1 MLALVHQRTS
11 TEQTDGA
18 TGRTCGP
25 EAAGLMAS
33 HLPSSPFEP
42 PEYVTACVT
51 RPLTRSLRT
60 FGRTGVMAG
69 AEHGIWNDILQIVQ
83 GQIPEVEYRTWFE
96 PAASVGFEDG
106 AFIIAVPTSFA
117 RDWFKNHYVP
127 VIERALVELG
137 VPTPRVAF
145 SVVATQTGEQQ
156 DLFSVMAPDA
166 SATDRT
172 AKGDVRPDG
181 GRTADDGR
189 RILPRLNPKYVFA
202 NFVVGPN
209 NNLANAAAQAVVETP
224 GRTYNPL
231 FLYGESGL
239 GKTHLMHAVGHAI
252 IERHPHL
259 SVEYVTTETFTN
271 ELINAIGD
279 KKMPAFRD
287 RYRSIDLLLIDDIQ
301 FIAGKNYTQEEFFHT
316 FNALYESGKQLI
328 VSSDRP
334 PKDIPTLEARLRT
347 RFEWGLITDVQTPEF
362 ETRMAIL
369 KMNAEYRGVKVPP
382 DVIDYIARHV
392 TSNIRELEGA
402 LVRTILYASM
412 NQAPLNRQT
421 VAKALSDVFA
431 PSDISLTMPDIVKLT
446 AKTFNVASDDVRGK
460 SRRQELVVPRQVSMY
475 LIRELTTHSYPE
487 IGQYFSG
494 RDHSTV
500 MYAVQKMAKALVE
513 DDTLGKT
520 VRSIKEA
527 LI

>member
-1 MLALVHQRTS
+1 
-11 TEQTDGA
+11 
-18 TGRTCGP
+18 
-25 EAAGLMAS
+25 
-33 HLPSSPFEP
+33 
-42 PEYVTACVT
+42 
-51 RPLTRSLRT
+51 
-60 FGRTGVMAG
+60 MAG
-69 AEHGIWNDILQIVQ
+69 AEHGIWNDILQIVRAQ
-83 GQIPEVEYRTWFE
+83 VPEVEFRTWFQQADA
-96 PAASVGFEDG
+96 PGFEDG
-106 AFIIAVPTSFA
+106 AFTIAVPHSFA
-117 RDWFKNHYVP
+117 RDWFRSHYVT
-127 VIERALVELG
+127 VIENALRELG
-137 VPTPRVAF
+137 VQSPKVVF
-145 SVVATQTGEQQ
+145 QVVAAQASQQQ
-156 DLFSVMAPDA
+156 DLFSAVPDDKTA
-166 SATDRT
+166 SDGSATANGSGGART
-172 AKGDVRPDG
+172 GAADG
-181 GRTADDGR
+181 GRTVADGR
-189 RILPRLNPKYVFA
+189 RVLPRLNPKYVFS

-239 GKTHLMHAVGHAI
+239 GKTHLMHAVGHAT
-252 IERHPHL
+252 IERHPHM

-279 KKMPAFRD
+279 KKMSAFRD

-334 PKDIPTLEARLRT
+334 PKDIPTLEKRLRT
-347 RFEWGLITDVQTPEF
+347 RFEWGLITDVQAPEF

-369 KMNAEYRGVKVPP
+369 KMNAEYRGVKVTP

-402 LVRTILYASM
+402 LVRAILYASM

-431 PSDISLTMPDIVKLT
+431 PSDINLTMPDIVKLT
-446 AKTFNVASDDVRGK
+446 CKTFNVSADDVRGK
-460 SRRQELVVPRQVSMY
+460 GRRQELVVPRQVSMY

-500 MYAVQKMAKALVE
+500 MYAVQKVTAGLETDAE
-513 DDTLGKT
+513 LGRT
-520 VRSIKEA
+520 IRGIKEA
-527 LI
+527 LV

>member
-1 MLALVHQRTS
+1 
-11 TEQTDGA
+11 
-18 TGRTCGP
+18 
-25 EAAGLMAS
+25 
-33 HLPSSPFEP
+33 
-42 PEYVTACVT
+42 
-51 RPLTRSLRT
+51 
-60 FGRTGVMAG
+60 MAG
-69 AEHGIWNDILQIVQ
+69 AEHGIWNDILQIVR
-83 GQIPEVEYRTWFE
+83 GQIPEVEFRTWFE
-96 PAASVGFEDG
+96 QADAVGFEDG
-106 AFIIAVPTSFA
+106 VFVITVPHSFA
-117 RDWFKNHYVP
+117 RDWFKSHYVT
-127 VIERALVELG
+127 VIERSLAELG
-137 VPTPRVAF
+137 VQSPKVAF
-145 SVVATQTGEQQ
+145 QVVSAPAGEQQ
-156 DLFSVMAPDA
+156 DLFSTVVDAAPG
-166 SATDRT
+166 RN
-172 AKGDVRPDG
+172 GGPDG
-181 GRTADDGR
+181 GRGAGSADGGREAPDGR
-189 RILPRLNPKYVFA
+189 RILPRLNPKYVFS

-239 GKTHLMHAVGHAI
+239 GKTHLMHAVGHAT
-252 IERHPHL
+252 IERHPHM

-279 KKMPAFRD
+279 KKMTAFRD

-334 PKDIPTLEARLRT
+334 PKDIPTLEKRLRT
-347 RFEWGLITDVQTPEF
+347 RFEWGLITDVQAPEF

-369 KMNAEYRGVKVPP
+369 KMNAEYRGVKVAP

-402 LVRTILYASM
+402 LVRAILYASM

-431 PSDISLTMPDIVKLT
+431 PSDINLTMPDIVKLT
-446 AKTFNVASDDVRGK
+446 CKTFNVASDDVRGK

-500 MYAVQKMAKALVE
+500 MYAVQKVTAALEVDAE
-513 DDTLGKT
+513 LSRTI
-520 VRSIKEA
+520 RSIKEA
-527 LI
+527 LV

>member
-1 MLALVHQRTS
+1 M
-11 TEQTDGA
+11 
-18 TGRTCGP
+18 P
-25 EAAGLMAS
+25 
-33 HLPSSPFEP
+33 
-42 PEYVTACVT
+42 
-51 RPLTRSLRT
+51 
-60 FGRTGVMAG
+60 G
-69 AEHGIWNDILQIVQ
+69 AEHGIWNDILQMIR
-83 GQIPEVEYRTWFE
+83 GQIPEVEFRTWFE
-96 PAASVGFEDG
+96 QADGVGFEDG
-106 AFIIAVPTSFA
+106 AFVITVPHSFA
-117 RDWFKNHYVP
+117 RDWFKSHYVS
-127 VIERALVELG
+127 VIENALGQLG
-137 VPTPRVAF
+137 VQSPKVAF
-145 SVVATQTGEQQ
+145 QVLAAAGTEQQ
-156 DLFSVMAPDA
+156 DLFSGVTDAPG
-166 SATDRT
+166 SNGGPFGRNSGTS
-172 AKGDVRPDG
+172 DG
-181 GRTADDGR
+181 SRVDPAGK
-189 RILPRLNPKYVFA
+189 RILPRLNPKYVFS

-239 GKTHLMHAVGHAI
+239 GKTHLMHAVGHAT
-252 IERHPHL
+252 IERHPHM

-279 KKMPAFRD
+279 KKMTAFRD

-334 PKDIPTLEARLRT
+334 PKDIPTLEKRLRT
-347 RFEWGLITDVQTPEF
+347 RFEWGLITDVQAPEF

-369 KMNAEYRGVKVPP
+369 KMNAEYRGVKVAP

-402 LVRTILYASM
+402 LVRAILYASM

-431 PSDISLTMPDIVKLT
+431 PSDINLTMPDIVKLT
-446 AKTFNVASDDVRGK
+446 SKTYNVAADDVRGK

-475 LIRELTTHSYPE
+475 LIRELTSHSYPE
-487 IGQYFSG
+487 IGQYFTG

-500 MYAVQKMAKALVE
+500 MYAVQKVTAALEVDAE
-513 DDTLGKT
+513 LGRT
-520 VRSIKEA
+520 IRGIKEA
-527 LI
+527 LV